1 MTTPATRARSTRLPR
16 SARRQQLL
24 GAAREVFV
32 AQGYHATAM
41 DDIAERAGVS
51 KPVLYQH
58 FLSKRDLYLALVQQH
73 SNELLSSVQTALQ
86 STPDNKLRVAAT
98 MAAYFAFIDTKS
110 EAFRLV
116 FESDLRNDPEVRDL
130 VDTVS
135 AGCAAAIASVISEDT
150 GIPEEE
156 AELLGVALAGMAH
169 ITARYWLDTGRRVP
183 RETADAL
190 VAQLAWRGVRG
201 FPKAEAPDPATVR
214 HGRNATAG
222 ARPDEEDLLG

>member
-1 MTTPATRARSTRLPR
+1 MTTPDTRARSTRLPR

-32 AQGYHATAM
+32 AQGYHAAAM

-58 FLSKRDLYLALVQQH
+58 FQSKRDLYVALVQQH
-73 SNELLSSVQTALQ
+73 SDELLSSVHAALK
-86 STPDNKLRVAAT
+86 STSNNKQRVAAT
-98 MAAYFAFIDTKS
+98 IAAYFAFIDSKS

-116 FESDLRNDPEVRDL
+116 FESDLRSDPEVRDL

-135 AGCAAAIASVISEDT
+135 AGCAAAITSVIREDT
-150 GIPEEE
+150 RLPDAE

-169 ITARYWLDTGRRVP
+169 ITARYWLDTGRSVP
-183 RETADAL
+183 RDVADAL
-190 VAQLAWRGVRG
+190 VTQLAWGGVRG
-201 FPKAEAPDPATVR
+201 FPKVEPRV
-214 HGRNATAG
+214 
-222 ARPDEEDLLG
+222 